1 MAIDLKG
8 HQADAFTDALASA
21 FLDFE
26 ELEMMV
32 RFGLNEK
39 LRRITKVDSQ
49 EKVAFALINW
59 AEQHDRLDELLA
71 AALKRNP
78 GNAKLKQLAYE
89 VFLTSDAVPA
99 TNLEALVM
107 PAVPFQDVV
116 GWRERMARS
125 ERCVCRVE
133 IPGTGNEWK
142 GVGTAF
148 LVGPDVLLTNKH
160 VANEMVGGARVQ
172 FDYVLD
178 AAGAGRVCALAQDWL
193 VADSPINELD
203 FALVRLAESAG
214 SDPLEGASGRSR
226 GWLQP
231 KPHTFTLQEPLLIL
245 QHPSAEHLKLGVGS
259 VKQLQA
265 APQRIHYT
273 TNTLGG
279 SSGSPCFTLGWELV
293 ALHHAGAASAN
304 LGVPMGAIL
313 ARLTEQKKA
322 GLLAPP
328 AP

>member
-8 HQADAFTDALASA
+8 PQADAFTDALASA

-39 LRRITKVDSQ
+39 LQRITKVDSQ

-59 AEQHDRLDELLA
+59 AESNDRLDELLA

-78 GNAKLKQLAYE
+78 GNAKLKQFAYE

-99 TNLEALVM
+99 TSLEALVM

-133 IPGTGNEWK
+133 IPGKDNGWK

-148 LVGPDVLLTNKH
+148 LVGPEVVLTNKH
-160 VANEMVGGARVQ
+160 VANEMLGGARVR
-172 FDYVLD
+172 FDYVRD
-178 AAGAGRVCALAQDWL
+178 GAGRVYALAPDWL
-193 VADSPINELD
+193 VCDSPITELD
-203 FALVRLAESAG
+203 FALVRLAEPVG
-214 SDPLEGASGRSR
+214 NEPLEGASGRSR

-245 QHPSAEHLKLGVGS
+245 QHPSADHLKLGVGA

-273 TNTLGG
+273 TNTLAG

-304 LGVPMGAIL
+304 QGVPMGAIL

-322 GLLAPP
+322 DLLASP